1 MNLFMKDLPNH
12 IKKEIDKLQ
21 EVLHPISKK
30 ITRYSI
36 WTFPLI
42 AVSIFNLAGLFLFGQ
57 VNQESAPMIL
67 FLAIMGAIGMA
78 LYKEIKIQRKEIKKL
93 SAEYMVERIKN
104 SEVANEYRKKEY
116 IALIQEQSINK
127 MIAHFIHFLNEEDR
141 RKNMMS

>member
-1 MNLFMKDLPNH
+1 MTEIYLNIN

-21 EVLHPISKK
+21 EVLYPISKK

-42 AVSIFNLAGLFLFGQ
+42 GVSIFNLAGLFLFGQ
-57 VNQESAPMIL
+57 VNQESVPMIL

-78 LYKEIKIQRKEIKKL
+78 LYKEIKIQRNEIKKL
-93 SAEYMVERIKN
+93 SAEYMVERIKK
-104 SEVANEYRKKEY
+104 SEVANDYHKKEY

-127 MIAHFIHFLNEEDR
+127 MIAYFIHFLNEEDR